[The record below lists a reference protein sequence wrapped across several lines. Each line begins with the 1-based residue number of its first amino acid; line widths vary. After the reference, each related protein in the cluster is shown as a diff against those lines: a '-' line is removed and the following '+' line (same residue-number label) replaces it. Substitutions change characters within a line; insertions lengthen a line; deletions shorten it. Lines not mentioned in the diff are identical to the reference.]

1 MLNTRGR
8 LLCLKGQL
16 CSNSNTLYYTE
27 YTRPQIVL
35 ERAVVLELV
44 AMLNYT
50 ERSITLGAT

>member
-1 MLNTRGR
+1 
-8 LLCLKGQL
+8 LCLKGQL